1 MEHEMTLLRRFL
13 NDAGGVTSIEY
24 ALIIG
29 ATGLT
34 LVALLPLITTGLITQ
49 FGAVAVG
56 LN

>member
-1 MEHEMTLLRRFL
+1 MILLRRFL

-34 LVALLPLITTGLITQ
+34 LVALMPAISTGLIAQ
-49 FGAVAVG
+49 FAAIAVG
-56 LN
+56 FN